1 MIYVGINALE
11 AFLFSNDL
19 IYNCRMKH
27 LKFFSYLL
35 TILIIGCSSDSQNE
49 VFEDPPFT
57 TNGYE
62 VNGEYYGNNFSF
74 SSGQEGITA
83 PFILSFFSEHPT
95 FNNTPFYIAFQLK
108 PSSKITGEH
117 QIKSTP
123 IEYVVESNDSENPII
138 VDGDASLFVSGR
150 AVVYE
155 AEFNNENE
163 LIYIEIAYWI
173 NWEGI
178 TIKGFYKGSV
188 I

>member
-1 MIYVGINALE
+1 MHERNK
-11 AFLFSNDL
+11 FSSPRASNHFDL
-19 IYNCRMKH
+19 DRAAQQVRKVNFRVHPRSSLKCLMECCRE
-27 LKFFSYLL
+27 FF
-35 TILIIGCSSDSQNE
+35 Q
-49 VFEDPPFT
+49 
-57 TNGYE
+57 
-62 VNGEYYGNNFSF
+62 SF
-74 SSGQEGITA
+74 SLA
-83 PFILSFFSEHPT
+83 LSFFSEHPT